1 MEQSSE
7 ITSPVTKPAIQTV
20 LFWQILTLLFASL
33 FILQATGYLTVSF
46 KNLGGQPAQQKSLP
60 DQSGQSDQT
69 GSDGMPLVQGV
80 QTSDRELIE
89 KLIPKEGSSWQNY
102 SWQGSP
108 ITFTAD
114 GGSSGYKK
122 LVAMDKEIAD
132 LSASE
137 KTRFDK
143 LTTEEIYH
151 PCCDGPVQGC
161 ECEHAVA
168 LRGLVKFML
177 KEGKND
183 DEIKKQSFEWLKYFF
198 QQHYVNVAK
207 YLQNQGKDIAMMG
220 PGKEFGLASYG
231 AKVQQ
236 ALQGGVRL
244 EDLPQQKGGC

>member
-20 LFWQILTLLFASL
+20 LFWQILALLFAGL
-33 FILQATGYLTVSF
+33 FILQAAGYLTVSF
-46 KNLGGQPAQQKSLP
+46 KNLGNQSAKQTSLP
-60 DQSGQSDQT
+60 DSNE
-69 GSDGMPLVQGV
+69 MPLVQGV

-102 SWQGSP
+102 SWQGGP

-122 LVAMDKEIAD
+122 LVAMDKEIID
-132 LSASE
+132 LSTSE

-143 LTTEEIYH
+143 LTKEEIYH

-177 KEGKND
+177 KEDKND
-183 DEIKKQSFEWLKYFF
+183 EEIKKQSFEWLKYFF

-207 YLQNQGKDIAMMG
+207 YLQNQGKDIAIMG

-231 AKVQQ
+231 AKIQQ
-236 ALQGGVRL
+236 ALQAGQRV